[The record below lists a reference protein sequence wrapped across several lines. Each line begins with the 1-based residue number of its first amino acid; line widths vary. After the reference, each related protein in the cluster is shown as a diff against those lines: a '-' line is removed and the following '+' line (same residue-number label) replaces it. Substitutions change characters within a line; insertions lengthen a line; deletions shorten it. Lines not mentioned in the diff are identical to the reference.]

1 MVFLLIGTRMG
12 RRVWKHTTKMESDM
26 VSIPLGTRM
35 GKGIMKEISRTENKS
50 EKPSFSTNPPQVL
63 TR

>member
-1 MVFLLIGTRMG
+1 
-12 RRVWKHTTKMESDM
+12 MESDM

-50 EKPSFSTNPPQVL
+50 EKPSFSTNPP
-63 TR
+63 